1 MRITDSPPKSAWLA
15 APIGPI
21 EIWIKAS
28 QRGRAMI
35 DASPLQLRMEATDDR
50 EKLLRYPADD
60 ASSHEYEVKRV
71 HMDGATFDAV
81 VFYLRT
87 GEPVN
92 INVEDVLRKTNLWT
106 EPSETCPREEHHL
119 IFEVAPSDDR
129 DPVDIYI
136 SRFDAELE
144 QSNP

>member
-1 MRITDSPPKSAWLA
+1 M
-15 APIGPI
+15 
-21 EIWIKAS
+21 
-28 QRGRAMI
+28 
-35 DASPLQLRMEATDDR
+35 
-50 EKLLRYPADD
+50 RYPTDD

-92 INVEDVLRKTNLWT
+92 INVEDVLRKTKLWA
-106 EPSETCPREEHHL
+106 EPSESCPRKEHHL
-119 IFEVAPSDDR
+119 IFEVSSSDDR
-129 DPVDIYI
+129 EPVDLYI
-136 SRFDAELE
+136 SRFDVDLE